1 MLKQSILMILKL
13 LLNTHM
19 LWMMFVKTL
28 NNTIKK
34 TPKKLVILDYIITGM
49 LSNNKHNPIVT
60 ELFIR
65 GKKLNISS
73 CFYYTILFSCAKNC

>member
-13 LLNTHM
+13 LLNTQM
-19 LWMMFVKTL
+19 LWMMFIKTL

-34 TPKKLVILDYIITGM
+34 PPKKLIILDYIITGM
-49 LSNNKHNPIVT
+49 LSNDKHNPIVT

-65 GKKLNISS
+65 GRRLNISS
-73 CFYYTILFSCAKNC
+73 CFYYTILFSCVKNC